1 MERPQTQHARIR
13 ATVKRIGVLAGFLEG
28 EGSFDRSGGSSRI
41 SAHQVNR
48 EPIDWLLDLFGG
60 AAKRYHPKQS
70 ATHKSQPSPVWNWYV
85 SGSRARG
92 VMMTIYSLMS
102 AKRKE
107 QIRRALV

>member
-48 EPIDWLLDLFGG
+48 EPMIGCLTYLVVLPN
-60 AAKRYHPKQS
+60 AIIRNSLQH
-70 ATHKSQPSPVWNWYV
+70 T
-85 SGSRARG
+85 RANQVQCG
-92 VMMTIYSLMS
+92 TGM
-102 AKRKE
+102 
-107 QIRRALV
+107 